1 MPDSHFLALKPVF
14 LPISPGFVTPVTPV
28 CVPVHGELPVCAANI
43 ITNETHMQVIDMYKW
58 IIFLAAVFLIGEQS
72 LGLLEQIQNGR
83 DILIALTIS
92 LVAVP
97 WVVAQIDN

>member
-43 ITNETHMQVIDMYKW
+43 ITNETHMQVIDMYKL
-58 IIFLAAVFLIGEQS
+58 IIFLAAVFLLGEQS
-72 LGLLEQIQNGR
+72 LGLLEQVQNGR

-92 LVAVP
+92 LVAAP

>member
-1 MPDSHFLALKPVF
+1 M
-14 LPISPGFVTPVTPV
+14 TPVTPV
-28 CVPVHGELPVCAANI
+28 YVPVHGELPVSAANI

-58 IIFLAAVFLIGEQS
+58 IIFLAAVFLLGEQS

>member
-1 MPDSHFLALKPVF
+1 MPDSHFLAGKPVF
-14 LPISPGFVTPVTPV
+14 LSFSPGFVTPVTPV
-28 CVPVHGELPVCAANI
+28 SVPVHGELPVCAANI
-43 ITNETHMQVIDMYKW
+43 ITNETHMQVIDMYKL
-58 IIFLAAVFLIGEQS
+58 IIFLAAVFL
-72 LGLLEQIQNGR
+72 LGDGR